1 MFLWHLWK
9 VCCCVSCLWM
19 KISIHFFEWRNYFE
33 SRFLQVSFVNFPTK
47 NCGNNSNKKESQKW
61 KLGKEKG
68 KSILKM
74 QDSVKSQ
81 YFVKGCLG
89 ILSSQSS
96 WEFFILLNDIYFI
109 FQIYFI
115 QIRVEKGISNCWKGI
130 YKVSLR
136 KFLHIQLFWLLL
148 LQFSR
153 QKKKKLN
160 IPKFLIFSL
169 LIFVCLYICFYS
181 NGSGLFAVIFYN

>member
-61 KLGKEKG
+61 KLGKEKV

-74 QDSVKSQ
+74 QDSVESQ

-136 KFLHIQLFWLLL
+136 KFLHIQLFWLLP

-153 QKKKKLN
+153 QKNKL
-160 IPKFLIFSL
+160 IKHSQVFDILSFDFCLFVYLFL
-169 LIFVCLYICFYS
+169 
-181 NGSGLFAVIFYN
+181 